1 MNNRGEGGYEM
12 YDLDL
17 VAVVLSLAAFVL
29 LVYGV
34 AVLVV

>member
-12 YDLDL
+12 FDLDL
-17 VAVVLSLAAFVL
+17 AAVVLSLAAFVL